1 MTNLNEFFYWFI
13 NLGGDTARANF
24 KEVHDNVNAI
34 SLQFST
40 LKNRAAEIKE
50 KYNYKFSN

>member
-24 KEVHDNVNAI
+24 KEVHDNVNSI